1 MCFGGKVDSE
11 IVQLSRAPGGANGL
25 PNIEFILAPFS
36 PKTFHKTNQ
45 ICIFNHINASFTKI
59 LSSFWTQRYANK
71 FESISGKFTSDVIRI
86 DNDLTFEFH
95 AIVELLCKA
104 LRIGTISLRNVRGL
118 LIDFNKPT
126 VTMTFYVWKSNRQK
140 GKKEDNS
147 AKTKDVHMS
156 ATNPSF

>member
-1 MCFGGKVDSE
+1 M
-11 IVQLSRAPGGANGL
+11 
-25 PNIEFILAPFS
+25 
-36 PKTFHKTNQ
+36 
-45 ICIFNHINASFTKI
+45 
-59 LSSFWTQRYANK
+59 
-71 FESISGKFTSDVIRI
+71 
-86 DNDLTFEFH
+86 TFEFH

-156 ATNPSF
+156 ATNPSFWGRIISLCLLISLLIYKTILRNHGNHYHPNLSDHYCHYHVNLFHHYLGLSKYDVKR